1 MRDKI
6 ENAFKNDKSHIS
18 MGIFT
23 IFPPKIKLLT
33 QKSRLHFLSC
43 TVNKLLRFLYLIIYF
58 FPFF

>member
-1 MRDKI
+1 MRDKL

-43 TVNKLLRFLYLIIYF
+43 TVNKLLRFL
-58 FPFF
+58 